1 MRFAD
6 LSWHRL
12 TTLQKALF
20 ISLLFH
26 GMLLTLRIA
35 APERFDRLFSDTPLD
50 VILVNTSAKADA
62 PDKAQALSQTQLAGG
77 GDLKSGRATSPLPTS
92 VATTVGDMTES
103 MQRQVAV
110 MRKEQSLLL
119 AQVKNLLAQ
128 LPPPQPHKNQAS
140 QDEIEKKRR
149 QLLKLLAEIEDR
161 INQDNAKPR
170 KHYVSPAT
178 KQVAYA
184 LYYDT
189 LRRKIEDRGTR
200 YFPISDNG
208 EKLYGELT
216 MIITVNADGRVLAT
230 EVVQGSGLAGLD
242 RRAQAIATAAGPF
255 GEFTED
261 MRKQA
266 DQLAVVSRF
275 IFSRNNTLQT
285 RGGEA
290 ANYSSCTHHASVL
303 GCAGWCSLAW
313 PG

>member
-1 MRFAD
+1 MRSRF
-6 LSWHRL
+6 SWQHWTR
-12 TTLQKALF
+12 LQKALF
-20 ISLLFH
+20 ISLAFH
-26 GMLLTLRIA
+26 GALLTLRIA
-35 APERFDRLFSDTPLD
+35 APERFDRLFSDAPMD
-50 VILVNTSAKADA
+50 VILVNTRIKAEA

-77 GDLKSGRATSPLPTS
+77 GELKEGRAASPLPTAANTS
-92 VATTVGDMTES
+92 VGEMTES

-110 MRKEQSLLL
+110 MRQEQSLLL

-128 LPPPQPHKNQAS
+128 LPPPQPQKTQAE
-140 QDEIEKKRR
+140 QQALELKRR
-149 QLLKLLAEIEDR
+149 QLLKLLAEIEQR
-161 INQDNAKPR
+161 IHQDNARPR

-200 YFPISDNG
+200 YFPTSGNG
-208 EKLYGELT
+208 QKLYGELT
-216 MIITVNADGRVLAT
+216 MIITVNTDGRVLTT
-230 EVVQGSGLAGLD
+230 EVVQSSGQADLD

-255 GEFTED
+255 GEFTSE
-261 MRKQA
+261 MRQQA

-290 ANYSSCTHHASVL
+290 SR
-303 GCAGWCSLAW
+303 
-313 PG
+313 